1 MLPYT
6 ATYRSNSLLH
16 NSSVMHVVIIDSCSS
31 AAISHCLLI
40 CFSQCDTQD
49 TMYIIQQD
57 CRHMC
62 SKIPPPP
69 PRLYSFLFF
78 YSLWHALIHQTSSS
92 SCSSR
97 ECGSVR
103 HIYIL
108 CVFIALALNYFTKHH
123 QKRMCV

>member
-1 MLPYT
+1 MMPYT

-16 NSSVMHVVIIDSCSS
+16 NSSVMHVVITDSCSS
-31 AAISHCLLI
+31 AISHHLLI

-49 TMYIIQQD
+49 TMYNSAALQAHVQQD
-57 CRHMC
+57 T
-62 SKIPPPP
+62 PP
-69 PRLYSFLFF
+69 YSFLFF
-78 YSLWHALIHQTSSS
+78 YSLWHTLIHQTSSS

-108 CVFIALALNYFTKHH
+108 CVFIALALNYCTKHH
-123 QKRMCV
+123 HKRMCV